1 VDRLR
6 HLSLLGRFS
15 LLSALVVAAIGVA
28 LSAILAHVLEQRALD
43 DAERTAQ
50 AIALTAVQEHV
61 TLLDLEGTLTF
72 RRLGQL
78 DEQLHGDD
86 LRALGVKRIEVFNR
100 EARLVYSEDR
110 DTIGTSAADVDRV
123 MAALRGEVGSM
134 TVRGLDHDGTGAR
147 LLEVYVPLRLADRRA
162 GVLEVYLDFEPYRA
176 AIRDDTR
183 TVVAGLAGGLLVLW
197 LSLFRIVSRASRRL
211 RDQAEAA
218 RLQARE
224 DALTG
229 LPNRVGL
236 REQAARTE
244 VAGLLLVDLDHFKE
258 VNDTLGHDHGDLL
271 LGQVAGRLR
280 TLVRPGDVLARLGGD
295 EFALLVAAGG
305 PGLEERAAELT
316 AVLGAPVELTS
327 LAVAV
332 EASVGIAAAPEHG
345 RTLEELLKH
354 ADVAL
359 YAAKDAPGHVA
370 TYAPELDPYTAERL
384 ALAGELRGAAERGEL
399 VVYYQPIVDAPDAR
413 VRGVEALVRWQ
424 HPVRGLL
431 PPGEFL
437 PLAEGTGTIGELT
450 RFVLEEALRQA
461 HVWSEQGL
469 DLEVAVNLASASAS
483 DPRLPELVAGALER
497 WPIDPARLVLE
508 LSEETVIT
516 DPRRVGDVLARLHA
530 LGVGLALDDFGTG
543 QSSLAYLKRLPL
555 DQLKIDRTFVMTL
568 ERRGEADV
576 VSAMVRLA
584 RAFGLRTVAEGVED
598 AGTAG
603 RLSLLGCDQLQ
614 GFHFGRPVPPEEL
627 EVALRAELERAA

>member
-1 VDRLR
+1 
-6 HLSLLGRFS
+6 
-15 LLSALVVAAIGVA
+15 
-28 LSAILAHVLEQRALD
+28 
-43 DAERTAQ
+43 
-50 AIALTAVQEHV
+50 
-61 TLLDLEGTLTF
+61 
-72 RRLGQL
+72 
-78 DEQLHGDD
+78 
-86 LRALGVKRIEVFNR
+86 
-100 EARLVYSEDR
+100 
-110 DTIGTSAADVDRV
+110 
-123 MAALRGEVGSM
+123 
-134 TVRGLDHDGTGAR
+134 
-147 LLEVYVPLRLADRRA
+147 
-162 GVLEVYLDFEPYRA
+162 
-176 AIRDDTR
+176 
-183 TVVAGLAGGLLVLW
+183 
-197 LSLFRIVSRASRRL
+197 
-211 RDQAEAA
+211 
-218 RLQARE
+218 
-224 DALTG
+224 
-229 LPNRVGL
+229 
-236 REQAARTE
+236 
-244 VAGLLLVDLDHFKE
+244 
-258 VNDTLGHDHGDLL
+258 
-271 LGQVAGRLR
+271 
-280 TLVRPGDVLARLGGD
+280 
-295 EFALLVAAGG
+295 
-305 PGLEERAAELT
+305 
-316 AVLGAPVELTS
+316 
-327 LAVAV
+327 
-332 EASVGIAAAPEHG
+332 
-345 RTLEELLKH
+345 
-354 ADVAL
+354 
-359 YAAKDAPGHVA
+359 
-370 TYAPELDPYTAERL
+370 
-384 ALAGELRGAAERGEL
+384 
-399 VVYYQPIVDAPDAR
+399 VYYQPIVDAPDAK

-516 DPRRVGDVLARLHA
+516 DPRRVSDVLARLHA

>member
-1 VDRLR
+1 
-6 HLSLLGRFS
+6 
-15 LLSALVVAAIGVA
+15 
-28 LSAILAHVLEQRALD
+28 
-43 DAERTAQ
+43 
-50 AIALTAVQEHV
+50 
-61 TLLDLEGTLTF
+61 
-72 RRLGQL
+72 
-78 DEQLHGDD
+78 
-86 LRALGVKRIEVFNR
+86 
-100 EARLVYSEDR
+100 
-110 DTIGTSAADVDRV
+110 
-123 MAALRGEVGSM
+123 
-134 TVRGLDHDGTGAR
+134 
-147 LLEVYVPLRLADRRA
+147 
-162 GVLEVYLDFEPYRA
+162 VYLDFGPYLA
-176 AIRDDTR
+176 AMRDDTR

-197 LSLFRIVSRASRRL
+197 LSLFRIVARASRRL

-229 LPNRVGL
+229 LANRVGL
-236 REQAARTE
+236 REQAASTE

-271 LGQVAGRLR
+271 LRQVAGRLR
-280 TLVRPGDVLARLGGD
+280 ALVRPGDVLARLGGD

-305 PGLEERAAELT
+305 PALEERAAELT
-316 AVLGAPVELTS
+316 AVLSAPVDLTS

-332 EASVGIAAAPEHG
+332 EASVGIAVGPEHG
-345 RTLEELLKH
+345 RTIEELLQH

-370 TYAPELDPYTAERL
+370 TYAPELDTHTPERL
-384 ALAGELRGAAERGEL
+384 ALAGELRGAAERAEL
-399 VVYYQPIVDAPDAR
+399 VVFYQPIVDAPDAR

-437 PLAEGTGTIGELT
+437 PLAEGTGTIGEIT

-461 HVWSEQGL
+461 HVWREQGL

-483 DPRLPELVAGALER
+483 DPRLPELVACALER

-516 DPRRVGDVLARLHA
+516 DPRRVSDVLARLHA

-555 DQLKIDRTFVMTL
+555 DQLKIDRTFVTTL
-568 ERRGEADV
+568 ERRGEADI

-598 AGTAG
+598 ARTAG
-603 RLSLLGCDQLQ
+603 ALSRLGCDQLQ
-614 GFHFGRPVPPEEL
+614 GFHFGRPVPPDEL
-627 EVALRAELERAA
+627 ELALRGDLLRAA